1 MQSQLITHVS
11 LCHSDADTASGQLE
25 CLESQA
31 SCRPA
36 APQLPP
42 PRQHSQQQQPT
53 PRSPP
58 LRFNDAAGA
67 AADLSSQAPA
77 VAHGGRLGDANA
89 AALAAEGGDVAS
101 PRPPLHPL
109 SASQVTTQPAW
120 PLEPAPG
127 TTATAAAPH
136 AAAKPAADGPPA
148 RAAAEAASPAA
159 GPAEAAGL
167 TPSQGTTQPA
177 WDPLHEPP
185 PPELLPDRGVPAAAA
200 VFSSM
205 SQASQAG
212 SGGLR
217 LPPHPPVIGQQTERP
232 AAAAAPAALQR
243 HERHACQAATE
254 LDGRLP
260 QHLECSETGSAPWP
274 APAALPVAAQRLSTP
289 EPERQEMPEAAAP
302 EESQADSC
310 CVGQPA
316 AGSHSPRPVIT
327 PQPPSCEGVRQ
338 MPPPLPPHRA
348 GRPSKWR
355 RSGGATGNLN
365 ASIGFSQPEAW
376 PFAAHDRSGK
386 QPGGPAPAAAQ
397 AAAAPAQSLPPL
409 SPPAQLSDWQGVTQ
423 SLSQCM
429 RAAAAADQMQRDPAA
444 PLQPCSPRTP
454 PQAGLL
460 GDVCGAAAVS
470 AQQGS
475 RTAAAAGTAAAATA
489 ATAAGPGGLRAPT
502 TIAPAALSVDAVEA
516 LPERPPGGS
525 ASKGRWR
532 NKRLR
537 ANGILDLWSR
547 KGLKRN

>member
-1 MQSQLITHVS
+1 VS

-53 PRSPP
+53 PRWLPP
-58 LRFNDAAGA
+58 RFNDAAGA

-77 VAHGGRLGDANA
+77 VARGGRLGDATA
-89 AALAAEGGDVAS
+89 AALAAEGGEVAS
-101 PRPPLHPL
+101 
-109 SASQVTTQPAW
+109 
-120 PLEPAPG
+120 PG

-167 TPSQGTTQPA
+167 TPSQVTTQPA

-185 PPELLPDRGVPAAAA
+185 PLQLLPDRGVPAAAA
-200 VFSSM
+200 VFSNM
-205 SQASQAG
+205 LQASQAG

-217 LPPHPPVIGQQTERP
+217 LPPHSPVIGQQAERP

-260 QHLECSETGSAPWP
+260 QHLECSEAGSAPWP
-274 APAALPVAAQRLSTP
+274 APAALSVAAQRLSTP
-289 EPERQEMPEAAAP
+289 EPERQEMPEAAAA

-327 PQPPSCEGVRQ
+327 PQPPSGEGVRQ

-376 PFAAHDRSGK
+376 PFAAHDRSGE

-409 SPPAQLSDWQGVTQ
+409 SPPAQLSDRQGVTQ

-429 RAAAAADQMQRDPAA
+429 RAATAADQMQRDPAA
-444 PLQPCSPRTP
+444 PLQPGSPRTP
-454 PQAGLL
+454 PQAGLFV
-460 GDVCGAAAVS
+460 DVCG
-470 AQQGS
+470 
-475 RTAAAAGTAAAATA
+475 TAAAGTAAAAMA
-489 ATAAGPGGLRAPT
+489 ATTSGPGGLRAPT
-502 TIAPAALSVDAVEA
+502 ATADAAEAV
-516 LPERPPGGS
+516 PVKPPGGS